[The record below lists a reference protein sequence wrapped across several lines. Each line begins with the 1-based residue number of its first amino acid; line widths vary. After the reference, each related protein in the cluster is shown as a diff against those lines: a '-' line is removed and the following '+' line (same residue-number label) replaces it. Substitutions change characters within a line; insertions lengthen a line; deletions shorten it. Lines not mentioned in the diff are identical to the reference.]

1 MYLLIDAY
9 NLLKFKHQKTCIS
22 DQERFN
28 FINSFNKYNLNNKD
42 QIFIVFDGGYD
53 YFRTEEKLGRA
64 NIVFAGF
71 NKSADDELII
81 LAQKFRNGCLLVTND
96 NELKKSA
103 ASYGA
108 KNISV
113 NLFISIASKFEQ
125 VKLSNNKKTIV
136 LKIIKEDNQEVDQ
149 LLFNLN
155 YSSKDLI
162 INKEVPKKII
172 NLIDELIKAI

>member
-22 DQERFN
+22 EQERFN

-42 QIFIVFDGGYD
+42 QVFIVFDGGYN

-96 NELKKSA
+96 NELKKTA

-136 LKIIKEDNQEVDQ
+136 LKIIKEVSFDCNIHAKM
-149 LLFNLN
+149 N
-155 YSSKDLI
+155 YDVNNPFKCLDYDSS
-162 INKEVPKKII
+162 NR
-172 NLIDELIKAI
+172 DEYCEDVL